1 MDKKFALST
10 AGASNNVLKINITN
24 VLSRTYGIEAIT
36 DDRLMIS
43 NMLMINDKLPA
54 TRTQMFYTNSDNQK
68 GATIRLYESRVTD
81 ETMEIE
87 DRIPITEIEMTF
99 VRSVPENTP
108 IEMTMALDNSG
119 SLHII
124 AEELQNHSKLDTTFQ
139 LSNQMTE
146 EEMNREYYKREYTA
160 LAKEI
165 ARKFV
170 DKCSNCIKCD
180 DSCNIC
186 DVLFTIE
193 YLREKG
199 LLKDEF

>member
-1 MDKKFALST
+1 MKY
-10 AGASNNVLKINITN
+10 NVGDRVKIKEY
-24 VLSRTYGIEAIT
+24 LEYGETYG
-36 DDRLMIS
+36 R
-43 NMLMINDKLPA
+43 
-54 TRTQMFYTNSDNQK
+54 FY
-68 GATIRLYESRVTD
+68 VTD
-81 ETMEIE
+81 EMLTHCGEVLEIVE
-87 DRIPITEIEMTF
+87 VNRLNNSYMLKGCGHWWFNENMLEPIRDDEEYETLIKIKGKDGEIVEAKKTL
-99 VRSVPENTP
+99 RKEKTSLEK
-108 IEMTMALDNSG
+108 ALILLN
-119 SLHII
+119 
-124 AEELQNHSKLDTTFQ
+124 
-139 LSNQMTE
+139 MTE

-160 LAKEI
+160 LAEEI

>member
-1 MDKKFALST
+1 MKY
-10 AGASNNVLKINITN
+10 NVGDRVKIKDLKDDE
-24 VLSRTYGIEAIT
+24 TYGRFYVADGMLKHCGEVLEIVEVN
-36 DDRLMIS
+36 RLNDSYMLRGCGHWWFNE
-43 NMLMINDKLPA
+43 NMLEPIND
-54 TRTQMFYTNSDNQK
+54 SDDYISK
-68 GATIRLYESRVTD
+68 SRD
-81 ETMEIE
+81 DSIFETEKTKE
-87 DRIPITEIEMTF
+87 KTSLEK
-99 VRSVPENTP
+99 
-108 IEMTMALDNSG
+108 ALILLN
-119 SLHII
+119 
-124 AEELQNHSKLDTTFQ
+124 
-139 LSNQMTE
+139 MTE

-160 LAKEI
+160 LAEEI

>member
-1 MDKKFALST
+1 MKYNVGDRVKIKEDLEYDEIYGGVYVTDTMLKYRGEVAEI
-10 AGASNNVLKINITN
+10 AEVNSNFNDRYILKDC
-24 VLSRTYGIEAIT
+24 GIYWFHK
-36 DDRLMIS
+36 D
-43 NMLMINDKLPA
+43 MLEPIND
-54 TRTQMFYTNSDNQK
+54 SDDYISK
-68 GATIRLYESRVTD
+68 GRDDSIF
-81 ETMEIE
+81 ETEKTKE
-87 DRIPITEIEMTF
+87 KTSLEK
-99 VRSVPENTP
+99 
-108 IEMTMALDNSG
+108 AL
-119 SLHII
+119 
-124 AEELQNHSKLDTTFQ
+124 ELLN
-139 LSNQMTE
+139 MTE

-160 LAKEI
+160 LAEEI

>member
-1 MDKKFALST
+1 MKFNVGDRVKIKDLKYDETYRGFYVADEISKHC
-10 AGASNNVLKINITN
+10 GEVFEIVKVNNLNNNYMLKDCGHLCFN
-24 VLSRTYGIEAIT
+24 E
-36 DDRLMIS
+36 D
-43 NMLMINDKLPA
+43 MLEPINDSDDYISKGRDDSIFETEKTKEKTSLEKALKLL
-54 TRTQMFYTNSDNQK
+54 N
-68 GATIRLYESRVTD
+68 
-81 ETMEIE
+81 
-87 DRIPITEIEMTF
+87 
-99 VRSVPENTP
+99 
-108 IEMTMALDNSG
+108 
-119 SLHII
+119 
-124 AEELQNHSKLDTTFQ
+124 
-139 LSNQMTE
+139 MTE

-160 LAKEI
+160 LAEEI

>member
-1 MDKKFALST
+1 MKY
-10 AGASNNVLKINITN
+10 NVGDRVKIKDLKDDE
-24 VLSRTYGIEAIT
+24 TYGRFYVADGMLTHCGEVLEIVEVN
-36 DDRLMIS
+36 RLNDSYMLKGCGHWWFNE
-43 NMLMINDKLPA
+43 NMLEPIND
-54 TRTQMFYTNSDNQK
+54 SDDYISK
-68 GATIRLYESRVTD
+68 GRDDSIF
-81 ETMEIE
+81 ETEKTKE
-87 DRIPITEIEMTF
+87 KTSLEK
-99 VRSVPENTP
+99 
-108 IEMTMALDNSG
+108 AL
-119 SLHII
+119 
-124 AEELQNHSKLDTTFQ
+124 ELLN
-139 LSNQMTE
+139 MTE

-160 LAKEI
+160 LAEEI

>member
-1 MDKKFALST
+1 MKF
-10 AGASNNVLKINITN
+10 NVGDRVKIKDLKDDE
-24 VLSRTYGIEAIT
+24 TYGRFYVADGMLKHCGEVLEIVEVN
-36 DDRLMIS
+36 RLNNS
-43 NMLMINDKLPA
+43 YMLKGCGHWWFNEDMLEPIND
-54 TRTQMFYTNSDNQK
+54 SDDYISK
-68 GATIRLYESRVTD
+68 GRDDSIF
-81 ETMEIE
+81 ETETKE
-87 DRIPITEIEMTF
+87 KTSLEK
-99 VRSVPENTP
+99 
-108 IEMTMALDNSG
+108 AL
-119 SLHII
+119 
-124 AEELQNHSKLDTTFQ
+124 ELLN
-139 LSNQMTE
+139 MTE

-160 LAKEI
+160 LAEEI

>member
-1 MDKKFALST
+1 MKYNIGDR
-10 AGASNNVLKINITN
+10 VKIKEYLEYNEK
-24 VLSRTYGIEAIT
+24 YGGV
-36 DDRLMIS
+36 
-43 NMLMINDKLPA
+43 
-54 TRTQMFYTNSDNQK
+54 F
-68 GATIRLYESRVTD
+68 VTD
-81 ETMEIE
+81 AMLKHCGEVFEIVKVNNLNNNYMLKDCGRLWFNEDMLEPIKVETETKE
-87 DRIPITEIEMTF
+87 KTSLEK
-99 VRSVPENTP
+99 
-108 IEMTMALDNSG
+108 AL
-119 SLHII
+119 
-124 AEELQNHSKLDTTFQ
+124 ELLN
-139 LSNQMTE
+139 MTE

-160 LAKEI
+160 LAEEI

>member
-1 MDKKFALST
+1 MKY
-10 AGASNNVLKINITN
+10 NVGDRVKIKEYLEYNEK
-24 VLSRTYGIEAIT
+24 YGGV
-36 DDRLMIS
+36 
-43 NMLMINDKLPA
+43 
-54 TRTQMFYTNSDNQK
+54 F
-68 GATIRLYESRVTD
+68 VTD
-81 ETMEIE
+81 AMLKHCGEVFEIVKVNNLNNNYMLKDCGHLWFNEDMLEPIKVETETKE
-87 DRIPITEIEMTF
+87 KTSLEK
-99 VRSVPENTP
+99 
-108 IEMTMALDNSG
+108 AL
-119 SLHII
+119 
-124 AEELQNHSKLDTTFQ
+124 KL
-139 LSNQMTE
+139 LNMTE

-160 LAKEI
+160 LAEEI

>member
-1 MDKKFALST
+1 MKY
-10 AGASNNVLKINITN
+10 NVGDRVKIKDLKDDE
-24 VLSRTYGIEAIT
+24 TYGRFYVADGMLKHCGEVLEIVEVN
-36 DDRLMIS
+36 RLNNSYMLKGCGHWWFNE
-43 NMLMINDKLPA
+43 NMLEPINDSDDYISKGRDDSIFETETKEKTSLEKALKLL
-54 TRTQMFYTNSDNQK
+54 N
-68 GATIRLYESRVTD
+68 
-81 ETMEIE
+81 
-87 DRIPITEIEMTF
+87 
-99 VRSVPENTP
+99 
-108 IEMTMALDNSG
+108 
-119 SLHII
+119 
-124 AEELQNHSKLDTTFQ
+124 
-139 LSNQMTE
+139 MTE

-160 LAKEI
+160 LAEEI

>member
-1 MDKKFALST
+1 MKYNVGDRVKIKEDLEYDEIYGGVYVTDTMLKYRGEVAEI
-10 AGASNNVLKINITN
+10 AEVNSNFNDRYILKDC
-24 VLSRTYGIEAIT
+24 GIYWFHK
-36 DDRLMIS
+36 D
-43 NMLMINDKLPA
+43 MLEPIND
-54 TRTQMFYTNSDNQK
+54 SDDYISK
-68 GATIRLYESRVTD
+68 GRDDSIF
-81 ETMEIE
+81 
-87 DRIPITEIEMTF
+87 TEKTKEKT
-99 VRSVPENTP
+99 SLEK
-108 IEMTMALDNSG
+108 ALILLN
-119 SLHII
+119 
-124 AEELQNHSKLDTTFQ
+124 
-139 LSNQMTE
+139 MTE

-160 LAKEI
+160 LAEEI

>member
-1 MDKKFALST
+1 MKY
-10 AGASNNVLKINITN
+10 NVGDRVKIKEY
-24 VLSRTYGIEAIT
+24 LEYGETYG
-36 DDRLMIS
+36 R
-43 NMLMINDKLPA
+43 
-54 TRTQMFYTNSDNQK
+54 FY
-68 GATIRLYESRVTD
+68 VTD
-81 ETMEIE
+81 EMLTHCGEVLEIVEVNRLNDSYMLKGCGHWWFNE
-87 DRIPITEIEMTF
+87 DMLEPINDSDDYISKGRDDSIFETEKTKEKT
-99 VRSVPENTP
+99 SLEK
-108 IEMTMALDNSG
+108 ALILLN
-119 SLHII
+119 
-124 AEELQNHSKLDTTFQ
+124 
-139 LSNQMTE
+139 MTE

-160 LAKEI
+160 LAEEI

>member
-1 MDKKFALST
+1 MKY
-10 AGASNNVLKINITN
+10 NVGDRVKIKDLKNDEIYGGFYVADGMLMHCGE
-24 VLSRTYGIEAIT
+24 VLEIVEVN
-36 DDRLMIS
+36 RLNDSYMLKGCGHWWFNE
-43 NMLMINDKLPA
+43 NMLEPIND
-54 TRTQMFYTNSDNQK
+54 SDDYISK
-68 GATIRLYESRVTD
+68 GRDDSIF
-81 ETMEIE
+81 ETETKAKTSLE
-87 DRIPITEIEMTF
+87 K
-99 VRSVPENTP
+99 
-108 IEMTMALDNSG
+108 AL
-119 SLHII
+119 
-124 AEELQNHSKLDTTFQ
+124 ELLN
-139 LSNQMTE
+139 MTE

-160 LAKEI
+160 LAEEI

>member
-1 MDKKFALST
+1 MKY
-10 AGASNNVLKINITN
+10 NVGDRVKIKDLKDDE
-24 VLSRTYGIEAIT
+24 TYGRFYVADGMLKHCGEVLEIVEVN
-36 DDRLMIS
+36 RLNNS
-43 NMLMINDKLPA
+43 YMLKGCGHWWFNEDMLEPIND
-54 TRTQMFYTNSDNQK
+54 SDDYISK
-68 GATIRLYESRVTD
+68 GRDDSIF
-81 ETMEIE
+81 ETETKAKTSLE
-87 DRIPITEIEMTF
+87 K
-99 VRSVPENTP
+99 
-108 IEMTMALDNSG
+108 AL
-119 SLHII
+119 
-124 AEELQNHSKLDTTFQ
+124 ELLN
-139 LSNQMTE
+139 MTE

-160 LAKEI
+160 LAEEI